1 MSLWLLPPG
10 RLKCTCIAFKDVIV
24 IASSRK
30 TVCSTHE
37 CILSCCFLPEDW
49 CVQWRVIKK
58 FSWLAIVFASSQKT
72 EVNTCSDTLKDVLRL
87 LLIPISSHDQVTL
100 LWSALVGMLCIP
112 LWLRPGYSLPGTAS
126 SLVSL
131 KHLPITITSARL
143 CSYNYQ
149 FVQDIEITLQVLEV
163 SLVLNFVEIWP
174 VYSRMCKKS
183 TV

>member
-10 RLKCTCIAFKDVIV
+10 RPCVALMNVYSVVAFFQKTDV
-24 IASSRK
+24 
-30 TVCSTHE
+30 CNE
-37 CILSCCFLPEDW
+37 GLSKNFA
-49 CVQWRVIKK
+49 
-58 FSWLAIVFASSQKT
+58 WLAIVFASSQKT